1 MNNIKKTNIIILK
14 QSIVEKIDNNY
25 MSYIYFNITIIQSQK
40 KL

>member
-1 MNNIKKTNIIILK
+1 MNNIRKTNIIILK